1 MTPEEAFHSPESAA
15 SVSPVDRMLE
25 RFMDVEIDPAFHQV
39 YEDTESEKECGGN
52 GPDTVVEPDEH
63 KLGN

>member
-15 SVSPVDRMLE
+15 SVSPVDRIVG
-25 RFMDVEIDPAFHQV
+25 RFMEVEIDPAFHQV
-39 YEDTESEKECGGN
+39 YEDTESEQEAGGN

-63 KLGN
+63 KPWN